1 MRFFN
6 RMTFAR
12 SLYVTLV
19 LFVFGGIPEAL
30 AATKAP
36 KVKITRQPAAV
47 VAELGQTVTFGVTY
61 TSTTPV
67 TFQWRMNKQPLAG
80 ETADTLVIDQALPGT
95 AGSYDVVLTNGG
107 GATASKSATLAVN
120 IAPPSLAVDNILDG
134 SFTLKV
140 AGETADSDGAF
151 IVTGATTL
159 QDPEAPSDTYTFTY
173 QRLPKNKATLVIN
186 GRFYDS
192 ELGGYIT
199 SVETHSLTFTGLAN
213 DGRLV
218 ASDSMKGYMLPPIGY
233 QQKKLNFTGK
243 GTILIET
250 ADSADF
256 ASSSISGGTLTLGG
270 SGSLIMNSGGNSGGL
285 TGGTLVIGG
294 GATTI
299 NSSGAGL
306 IKQGSG
312 TPESFAPGAGQNT
325 YTGTITMNAVTINL
339 ANITFGEGVAV
350 QLSGRSGEANFGAS
364 VMGQVNFIPSVTYP
378 TLTNGTLLDGT
389 GLIVSNGTFAGV
401 ISLGNSLSS
410 DYGFSV
416 ISSGGAYTFE
426 NGLLTLIIPPF
437 AP

>member
-12 SLYVTLV
+12 SLCVTLV
-19 LFVFGGIPEAL
+19 LFVFSGIPEVL
-30 AATKAP
+30 AAAKVP
-36 KVKITRQPAAV
+36 KVKITRQPASV
-47 VAELGQTVTFGVTY
+47 VAELGQVVTFGVTY

-67 TFQWRMNKQPLAG
+67 TFQWRLNKQPLAG

-134 SFTLKV
+134 SFTLRV
-140 AGETADSDGAF
+140 AGENVDSDGAF
-151 IVTGATTL
+151 IVTGTTTL
-159 QDPEAPSDTYTFTY
+159 QDPEVPSDTYTFTY
-173 QRLPKNKATLVIN
+173 KRLPKNKATLVIN

-233 QQKKLNFTGK
+233 QQKKLSFTGK

-256 ASSSISGGTLTLGG
+256 ASSSISGGTL
-270 SGSLIMNSGGNSGGL
+270 
-285 TGGTLVIGG
+285 VIGG
-294 GATTI
+294 NTTI
-299 NSSGAGL
+299 PSSPGTQPVGDL
-306 IKQGSG
+306 ILSG
-312 TPESFAPGAGQNT
+312 DGPQIG
-325 YTGTITMNAVTINL
+325 GTITI
-339 ANITFGEGVAV
+339 
-350 QLSGRSGEANFGAS
+350 
-364 VMGQVNFIPSVTYP
+364 
-378 TLTNGTLLDGT
+378 
-389 GLIVSNGTFAGV
+389 
-401 ISLGNSLSS
+401 
-410 DYGFSV
+410 
-416 ISSGGAYTFE
+416 GGS
-426 NGLLTLIIPPF
+426 IIPLGQ
-437 AP
+437 